1 MKRVTIP
8 KPAKDFLELN
18 EREKM
23 SEDSV
28 RLKVAAA
35 MPKDQ
40 GRGIVRLNSDV
51 RNHLGIRSGDYVLL
65 KGTRETVAVA
75 WPSLKEDEVLDMVRM
90 DGLIRNNAG
99 ARLGEMVEV
108 SKTTV
113 PEATKVVL
121 APGQPVRFQ
130 QGFENYVK
138 QQIINKPITRGDVI
152 LISSIGQG
160 LQFTATT
167 VSPSKHVRITPA
179 TAVEVLTKPA
189 KPEDVAIPDVTY
201 EDIGGLG
208 KELTKIREMVELPM
222 KSPELFKRLGISP
235 PKGVLLHG
243 PPGTGKTLIAKAV
256 ANESG
261 ANFKVIN
268 GPEIMSKF
276 YGESE
281 QKLRETFE
289 DAEKNAPT
297 IIFID
302 ELDSI
307 APKRAEVTGE
317 VERRVVAQ
325 LLALMDGLAGRGQV
339 IVIGASNR
347 PDDIDEA
354 LRRPGRFDREIVIG
368 VPDKQGRLEILQ
380 IHTRAMPLEEDMDLE
395 RLAAVT
401 HGFVGAD
408 LSALAREA
416 AMQALRRV
424 LPHVDP
430 DTGDIPADVLS
441 SLFVTQADFDMA
453 LAEVSPSA
461 LREVLVEKP
470 NVRWEDV
477 GGLAK
482 VKMQLREAVEAPLK
496 HPEVFEE
503 MGIRTPKGVL
513 LFGPPGTGK
522 TLLAKAV
529 ATESE
534 ANFISVRGPEIFN
547 KYVGESEKAVREIF
561 KKARQ
566 TAPCVLFFDEIDAI
580 LGSRG
585 RRDDTGVSQRI
596 VNQFLA
602 ELDGMQ
608 TLQNVL
614 VIGATNRA
622 DILDPAVLRPGR
634 FDSVVFVPPPD
645 TDARLE
651 IFRVHTRNMPLA
663 NDVSL
668 EKLTDETE
676 GFSGADIEGLVRE
689 AAMAVVRDEWK
700 AKPVEMKHFEEALKE
715 VRPSISPEDV
725 KRFLTLADHVKKRQ
739 PQKDLDLPGYM

>member
-1 MKRVTIP
+1 MTDEAI
-8 KPAKDFLELN
+8 
-18 EREKM
+18 
-23 SEDSV
+23 

-51 RNHLGIRSGDYVLL
+51 RNHLKVRSGDYVLV
-65 KGTRETVAVA
+65 KGAKETIAVC

-90 DGLIRNNAG
+90 DGLIRSNAG
-99 ARLGEMVEV
+99 VKLGEMVEV
-108 SKTTV
+108 SSANV
-113 PEATKVVL
+113 PDATRVVI
-121 APGQPVRFQ
+121 APSQPVRFQ
-130 QGFENYVK
+130 PGFENYLK
-138 QQIINKPITRGDVI
+138 QQILNRPITKGDTI

-160 LQFTATT
+160 MQFTATA
-167 VSPSKHVRITPA
+167 VAPGKYGRVTPD
-179 TAVEVLTKPA
+179 TSVEVLTKPI
-189 KPEDVAIPDVTY
+189 KPEELAVPQVTY

-208 KELTKIREMVELPM
+208 KELVRIREMIELPM
-222 KSPELFKRLGISP
+222 KSPELFKRLGITP
-235 PKGVLLHG
+235 PKGVLLMG
-243 PPGTGKTLIAKAV
+243 PPGTGKTLIAQAV

-289 DAEKNAPT
+289 EAEKNAPS

-325 LLALMDGLAGRGQV
+325 LLSLMDGLAGRGQV
-339 IVIGASNR
+339 IVIGATNR

-368 VPDKQGRLEILQ
+368 VPDKKGRLEILQ
-380 IHTRAMPLEEDMDLE
+380 IHTRAMPLEKDLDLE
-395 RLAAVT
+395 KLASVT

-441 SLFVTQADFDMA
+441 NLFVTQADFEMA
-453 LAEVSPSA
+453 LTEVSPSA

-470 NVRWEDV
+470 NIRWDDV
-477 GGLAK
+477 GGLSK
-482 VKMQLREAVEAPLK
+482 VKMQLREAVETPLK
-496 HPEVFEE
+496 YPEVFEG
-503 MGIRTPKGVL
+503 MGIRAPKGVL

-529 ATESE
+529 ATEAE
-534 ANFISVRGPEIFN
+534 ANFISVRGPEVFN
-547 KYVGESEKAVREIF
+547 KYVGESEKAVREF
-561 KKARQ
+561 FRKARQ
-566 TAPCVLFFDEIDAI
+566 VAPCILFFDEIDAI
-580 LGSRG
+580 LGARG
-585 RRDDTGVSQRI
+585 MRDDSGVSQRI

-608 TLQNVL
+608 SLQSVL

-622 DILDPAVLRPGR
+622 DIIDPAALRPGR
-634 FDSVVFVPPPD
+634 FDTVVFVPPPD
-645 TDARLE
+645 RDARVD
-651 IFRVHTRNMPLA
+651 IFKVHTRRMPLA
-663 NDVSL
+663 DDVSL
-668 EKLTDETE
+668 EKLAELTD
-676 GFSGADIEGLVRE
+676 GFSGADIENLVRE
-689 AAMAVVRDEWK
+689 AAMAAVRSDWK
-700 AKPVEMKHFEEALKE
+700 AKPVHMKHFKTALEET
-715 VRPSISPEDV
+715 RPSISQEDV
-725 KRFLTLADHVKKRQ
+725 KRFLELAEQVKKRQ
-739 PQKDLDLPGYM
+739 PQKSSDVLPGYM

>member
-1 MKRVTIP
+1 
-8 KPAKDFLELN
+8 
-18 EREKM
+18 
-23 SEDSV
+23 
-28 RLKVAAA
+28 

-65 KGTRETVAVA
+65 KGTKETVAVA

-99 ARLGEMVEV
+99 VRLGEMIEI
-108 SKTTV
+108 SKTTI
-113 PEATKVVL
+113 PEATKIVL

-138 QQIINKPITRGDVI
+138 QQMINKPITRGDVI

-179 TAVEVLTKPA
+179 TVVEVLTKPA
-189 KPEDVAIPDVTY
+189 KPEDVTFPDVTY

-208 KELTKIREMVELPM
+208 KELTKIREMVALPM
-222 KSPELFKRLGISP
+222 KSPELFKRLGITP
-235 PKGVLLHG
+235 PKGVLLMG

-261 ANFKVIN
+261 ANFKIIN

-289 DAEKNAPT
+289 DAEKNAPS

-307 APKRAEVTGE
+307 APKRADVTGE

-325 LLALMDGLAGRGQV
+325 LLALMDGLTARGQV

-368 VPDKQGRLEILQ
+368 VPDKKGRLEILQ
-380 IHTRAMPLEEDMDLE
+380 IHTRAMPLEEDLDLE

-424 LPHVDP
+424 LPHIDP
-430 DTGDIPADVLS
+430 ETGDIPADILS

-453 LAEVSPSA
+453 LTDVSPSA
-461 LREVLVEKP
+461 LRELLVEKP

-482 VKMQLREAVEAPLK
+482 VKMQLREAVEAPLN

-534 ANFISVRGPEIFN
+534 ANFISIRGPEIFN

-566 TAPCVLFFDEIDAI
+566 VAPCVLFFDEIDAI
-580 LGSRG
+580 LASRG
-585 RRDDTGVSQRI
+585 QRDDTGVSQRI

-634 FDSVVFVPPPD
+634 FDGVIFVPPPD

-651 IFRVHTRNMPLA
+651 ILRVHTRAMPLA
-663 NDVSL
+663 DDVSL
-668 EKLTDETE
+668 EKLADETE

-689 AAMAVVRDEWK
+689 AAMAAVRDDWK
-700 AKPVEMKHFEEALKE
+700 AKPVEMKHFAEALEE
-715 VRPSISPEDV
+715 VRPSFSPDDV
-725 KRFLTLADHVKKRQ
+725 KRFLALAEQVKKRQ

>member
-1 MKRVTIP
+1 
-8 KPAKDFLELN
+8 
-18 EREKM
+18 
-23 SEDSV
+23 
-28 RLKVAAA
+28 

-40 GRGIVRLNSDV
+40 GRGIVRLNTDIRSK
-51 RNHLGIRSGDYVLL
+51 LGIRSGDYVHL
-65 KGTRETVAVA
+65 KGQKETVAIC
-75 WPSLKEDEVLDMVRM
+75 WPGLPEDEVLDMVRM

-99 ARLGEMVEV
+99 SKLGEIVEV
-108 SKTTV
+108 SSTTL
-113 PEATKVVL
+113 PEAARIVL
-121 APGQPVRFQ
+121 APSQPVRFQ
-130 QGFENYVK
+130 QGFDNYVK
-138 QQIINKPITRGDVI
+138 QQIMNKPITRGDIIVI
-152 LISSIGQG
+152 ASIGQG
-160 LQFTATT
+160 LQFVATQ
-167 VSPSKHVRITPA
+167 VAPSKHARVGPSTE
-179 TAVEVLTKPA
+179 VEVLTKPA
-189 KPEDVAIPDVTY
+189 KLEEVTVPQVTY
-201 EDIGGLG
+201 EDIGGLS
-208 KELTKIREMVELPM
+208 KELQKIREMVELPM

-261 ANFKVIN
+261 ANFKTIN

-281 QKLRETFE
+281 QKLREVFE
-289 DAEKNAPT
+289 DAEKNAPS

-325 LLALMDGLAGRGQV
+325 MLALMDGLSGRGQV
-339 IVIGASNR
+339 IVIGATNR
-347 PDDIDEA
+347 VDDVDEA
-354 LRRPGRFDREIVIG
+354 LRRPGRFDREIEIG
-368 VPDKQGRLEILQ
+368 VPDKKGRLEILQ
-380 IHTRAMPLEEDMDLE
+380 IHTRAMPLEEDIELDK
-395 RLAAVT
+395 LAATT

-416 AMQALRRV
+416 AMHALRRA
-424 LPHVDP
+424 LPHIDP
-430 DTGDIPADVLS
+430 ETGDIPPDVLNN
-441 SLFVTQADFDMA
+441 LYVTQEDFDVA
-453 LAEVSPSA
+453 VATISPSA

-470 NVRWEDV
+470 NVKWEDV
-477 GGLAK
+477 GGLEK
-482 VKMQLREAVEAPLK
+482 VKAQLREAIEAPLK

-503 MGIRTPKGVL
+503 MGIRSPKGVL

-534 ANFISVRGPEIFN
+534 ANFISIRGPEIFN

-580 LGSRG
+580 MGSRSQ
-585 RRDDTGVSQRI
+585 RDDTGVSKRI

-608 TLQNVL
+608 SLQNVL

-645 TDARLE
+645 EEARLQ
-651 IFRVHTRNMPLA
+651 ILKVHTKEMPLHES
-663 NDVSL
+663 VSL
-668 EKLTDETE
+668 ESLAKMTE
-676 GFSGADIEGLVRE
+676 GFSGADLEGLTRE
-689 AAMAVVRDEWK
+689 AAMAAVRDDWK
-700 AKPVEMKHFEEALKE
+700 PKPVEMQHFESAMKE
-715 VRPSISPEDV
+715 VRPSISAEDA
-725 KRFLTLADHVKKRQ
+725 KRFMEMAEWVLRRQ
-739 PQKDLDLPGYM
+739 PSRKEEPPPGYM

>member
-1 MKRVTIP
+1 
-8 KPAKDFLELN
+8 
-18 EREKM
+18 M

-65 KGTRETVAVA
+65 KGTKETVAVA

-99 ARLGEMVEV
+99 ARLGEMVDV

-160 LQFTATT
+160 LQFTATA

-179 TAVEVLTKPA
+179 TVVEVLTKPA

-235 PKGVLLHG
+235 PKGVLLMG

-368 VPDKQGRLEILQ
+368 VPDKKGRLEILQ
-380 IHTRAMPLEEDMDLE
+380 IHTRAMPLEEDLDLE
-395 RLAAVT
+395 RLSAVT

-416 AMQALRRV
+416 AMLALGRV

-430 DTGDIPADVLS
+430 ETGDIPADILS
-441 SLFVTQADFDMA
+441 NLFVTQADFDMA
-453 LAEVSPSA
+453 LSEVSPSA

-470 NVRWEDV
+470 NVQWDDV

-482 VKMQLREAVEAPLK
+482 VKMQLREAVEAPLN

-534 ANFISVRGPEIFN
+534 ANFISIRGPEIFN

-561 KKARQ
+561 TKARQ
-566 TAPCVLFFDEIDAI
+566 TAPCILFFDEIDAI
-580 LGSRG
+580 LSSRG

-634 FDSVVFVPPPD
+634 FDGVVFVPPPD
-645 TDARLE
+645 IDARLE
-651 IFRVHTRNMPLA
+651 IFEVHTREMPMA
-663 NDVSL
+663 DDVSL
-668 EKLTDETE
+668 EKLADTTE

-689 AAMAVVRDEWK
+689 AAMAAVRDDWK
-700 AKPVEMKHFEEALKE
+700 AKPVKMKHFEEALGE
-715 VRPSISPEDV
+715 VRPSISPDDV
-725 KRFLTLADHVKKRQ
+725 KRFLALAEQVKKRQ

>member
-1 MKRVTIP
+1 
-8 KPAKDFLELN
+8 
-18 EREKM
+18 M
-23 SEDSV
+23 SEDTV
-28 RLKVAAA
+28 KLKVAAA

-40 GRGIVRLNSDV
+40 GRGIIRLNSDV
-51 RNHLGIRSGDYVLL
+51 RNHLGIHSGDYVLL
-65 KGTRETVAVA
+65 KGAKETVAVA

-90 DGLIRNNAG
+90 DGLIRTNAG
-99 ARLGEMVEV
+99 VRLGEMVEV
-108 SKTTV
+108 SKTSI
-113 PEATKVVL
+113 PEATRLVL
-121 APGQPVRFQ
+121 APNQPVRFQ
-130 QGFENYVK
+130 PGFENYVK
-138 QQIINKPITRGDVI
+138 QQIINKPVTRGDII

-160 LQFTATT
+160 LQFIATNL
-167 VSPSKHVRITPA
+167 SPSKHGRVTP
-179 TAVEVLTKPA
+179 TTQLEVLTKPA
-189 KPEDVAIPDVTY
+189 KPEDITVPEVTY

-208 KELTKIREMVELPM
+208 KELVKIREMIELPM
-222 KSPELFKRLGISP
+222 KSPELFRRLGIAP

-261 ANFKVIN
+261 ASFKVIN

-281 QKLRETFE
+281 QKLREAFE
-289 DAEKNAPT
+289 EAEKNAPS

-307 APKRAEVTGE
+307 APKRADVTGE

-325 LLALMDGLAGRGQV
+325 LLALMDGLSARGQV
-339 IVIGASNR
+339 IVIGATNR
-347 PDDIDEA
+347 VDDVDEA
-354 LRRPGRFDREIVIG
+354 LRRPGRFDREIEIG
-368 VPDKQGRLEILQ
+368 VPDVAGRLEILQ
-380 IHTRAMPLEEDMDLE
+380 IHTRSMPIEEGVDLQ
-395 RLAAVT
+395 RLAAKT

-408 LSALAREA
+408 LAALAREA
-416 AMQALRRV
+416 AMQALRRA

-430 DTGDIPADVLS
+430 ETGDIPADVLS
-441 SLFVTQADFDMA
+441 ALFVTQADFDIA
-453 LAEVSPSA
+453 LNDVSPSA
-461 LREVLVEKP
+461 LREVLVERP
-470 NVRWEDV
+470 NVQWDDV

-482 VKMQLREAVEAPLK
+482 VKMQLQEAVEAPIK
-496 HPEVFEE
+496 RPEVFRE
-503 MGIRTPKGVL
+503 MGIRPPKGVL

-580 LGSRG
+580 LSTRG
-585 RRDDTGVSQRI
+585 RSDDSGVSQRI

-634 FDSVVFVPPPD
+634 FDAVVFVPPPD
-645 TDARLE
+645 LDARLE
-651 IFRVHTRNMPLA
+651 IFQVHTKNMPLGS
-663 NDVSL
+663 NVDL
-668 EKLTDETE
+668 TKLADLTE
-676 GFSGADIEGLVRE
+676 GFSGADIENLVRE
-689 AAMAVVRDEWK
+689 AAMAAVRKDWQP
-700 AKPVEMKHFEEALKE
+700 KPVEMKHFEEALNE
-715 VRPSISPEDV
+715 VRPSLSPDDV
-725 KRFLTLADHVKKRQ
+725 KRFLALAEQVKKRQ
-739 PQKDLDLPGYM
+739 PRSSSETLPGYV

>member
-1 MKRVTIP
+1 MI
-8 KPAKDFLELN
+8 E
-18 EREKM
+18 M
-23 SEDSV
+23 SEDIV

-51 RNHLGIRSGDYVLL
+51 RQHLGIRSGDFVLL
-65 KGTRETVAVA
+65 KGNKETVAVC

-108 SKTTV
+108 SKVTV
-113 PEATKVVL
+113 PEANRVTL
-121 APGQPVRFQ
+121 APSQPVRFQ
-130 QGFENYVK
+130 QGFENYIK
-138 QQIINKPITRGDVI
+138 QQILNKPITRGDVI

-160 LQFTATT
+160 LQFTATRA
-167 VSPSKHVRITPA
+167 SPSKHVRITPA
-179 TAVEVLTKPA
+179 TEIEVLTQPA
-189 KPEDVAIPDVTY
+189 KPEDVTVPDVTY

-208 KELTKIREMVELPM
+208 KEIQKIREMVELPM

-235 PKGVLLHG
+235 PKGVLLMG

-261 ANFKVIN
+261 ANFKNIN

-281 QKLRETFE
+281 QKLRQTFE
-289 DAEKNAPT
+289 EAEKNAPS

-307 APKRAEVTGE
+307 APKRADVTGE

-325 LLALMDGLAGRGQV
+325 LLSLMDGLAGRGQV
-339 IVIGASNR
+339 IVIGATNR

-354 LRRPGRFDREIVIG
+354 LRRPGRFDREITIG

-380 IHTRAMPLEEDMDLE
+380 IHTRSMPLEEGMEIE

-408 LSALAREA
+408 LAALAREA
-416 AMQALRRV
+416 AMHALRRA

-430 DTGDIPADVLS
+430 ETGDIPADVLQ
-441 SLFVTQADFDMA
+441 SLYVTQADFDMA
-453 LAEVSPSA
+453 LAEISPSA

-470 NVRWEDV
+470 NVRWDDV

-482 VKMQLREAVEAPLK
+482 VKMKLREAVEAPLM

-503 MGIRTPKGVL
+503 MGIRAPKGVL

-580 LGSRG
+580 MTARG
-585 RRDDTGVSQRI
+585 QRDDTGVSQRI

-602 ELDGMQ
+602 EMDGMQ
-608 TLQNVL
+608 ALQGVL

-622 DILDPAVLRPGR
+622 DIVDPAVLRPGR

-645 TDARLE
+645 NAARRE
-651 IFRVHTRNMPLA
+651 ILAVHTKKMPLA
-663 NDVSL
+663 KDVNL
-668 EKLTDETE
+668 DKLAELTE
-676 GFSGADIEGLVRE
+676 GYSGADIEGLCRE
-689 AAMAVVRDEWK
+689 AAMAAVRDEWK
-700 AKPVEMKHFEEALKE
+700 AKPVAMKHFEAAMEE
-715 VRPSISPEDV
+715 VRPSISPDDM
-725 KRFLTLADHVKKRQ
+725 KRYEGVAELVKKRQ
-739 PQKDLDLPGYM
+739 PQKQSDVLPGYL

>member
-1 MKRVTIP
+1 MTDNAI
-8 KPAKDFLELN
+8 
-18 EREKM
+18 
-23 SEDSV
+23 

-51 RNHLGIRSGDYVLL
+51 RNHLGVRSGDYVLV
-65 KGTRETVAVA
+65 KGTKETIAVC

-90 DGLIRNNAG
+90 DGLIRSNAG
-99 ARLGEMVEV
+99 VKLGEIIEV
-108 SKTTV
+108 STV
-113 PEATKVVL
+113 NVPDATRVVI

-130 QGFENYVK
+130 PGFENYLK
-138 QQIINKPITRGDVI
+138 QQILNRPITKGDTI

-160 LQFTATT
+160 MQFTATS
-167 VSPSKHVRITPA
+167 VAPGKYGRVTPD
-179 TAVEVLTKPA
+179 TTVEVLTKPV
-189 KPEDVAIPDVTY
+189 KPEDLSVPQVTY

-208 KELTKIREMVELPM
+208 KELVRIREMIELPM
-222 KSPELFKRLGISP
+222 KSPELFKRLGITP
-235 PKGVLLHG
+235 PKGVLLMG
-243 PPGTGKTLIAKAV
+243 PPGTGKTLIAQAV

-289 DAEKNAPT
+289 EAEKNAPS

-339 IVIGASNR
+339 IVIGATNR

-354 LRRPGRFDREIVIG
+354 LRRPGRFDREIIIG
-368 VPDKQGRLEILQ
+368 VPDKKGRLEILQ
-380 IHTRAMPLEEDMDLE
+380 IHTRSMPLEKDLDLDK
-395 RLAAVT
+395 LASVT

-430 DTGDIPADVLS
+430 DTGDIPADILS
-441 SLFVTQADFDMA
+441 NLYVTQADFEMA
-453 LAEVSPSA
+453 LTEVSPSA

-470 NVRWEDV
+470 NVRWDDV
-477 GGLAK
+477 GGLSK
-482 VKMQLREAVEAPLK
+482 VKLQLREAVETPLK
-496 HPEVFEE
+496 YPEVFEG
-503 MGIRTPKGVL
+503 MGIRAPKGVL

-529 ATESE
+529 ATEAE
-534 ANFISVRGPEIFN
+534 ANFISVRGPEVFN
-547 KYVGESEKAVREIF
+547 KYVGESEKAVREF
-561 KKARQ
+561 FRKARQ
-566 TAPCVLFFDEIDAI
+566 VAPCILFFDEIDAI
-580 LGSRG
+580 LGARG
-585 RRDDTGVSQRI
+585 MRDDSGVSQRI

-608 TLQNVL
+608 SLQNVL

-622 DILDPAVLRPGR
+622 DILDPAALRPGR
-634 FDSVVFVPPPD
+634 FDTVVFVPPPD
-645 TDARLE
+645 RDARID
-651 IFRVHTRNMPLA
+651 IFKVHTRRMPLA
-663 NDVSL
+663 DDVSL
-668 EKLTDETE
+668 EKLADLTD
-676 GFSGADIEGLVRE
+676 GFSGADIENLVRE
-689 AAMAVVRDEWK
+689 AAMAAVRSDWK
-700 AKPVEMKHFEEALKE
+700 AKPVHMKHFKAALEET
-715 VRPSISPEDV
+715 RPSISQEDV
-725 KRFLTLADHVKKRQ
+725 KRFLELAEQVKKRQ
-739 PQKDLDLPGYM
+739 PRKSSDVLPGYM

>member
-1 MKRVTIP
+1 
-8 KPAKDFLELN
+8 
-18 EREKM
+18 M
-23 SEDSV
+23 SENII

-40 GRGIVRLNSDV
+40 GRGIIRLNSDV
-51 RNHLGIRSGDYVLL
+51 RSHLGVRSGDYVLV
-65 KGTRETVAVA
+65 KGNKETIAVC
-75 WPSLKEDEVLDMVRM
+75 WPSLREDEVLDMVRM
-90 DGLIRNNAG
+90 DGLIRSNAG
-99 ARLGEMVEV
+99 VKLGELVEV
-108 SKTTV
+108 SSVTV
-113 PEATKVVL
+113 PDATRVVI
-121 APGQPVRFQ
+121 APSQPVRFA
-130 QGFENYVK
+130 QGFENYLK
-138 QQIINKPITRGDVI
+138 QQILNRPITKGDTI

-160 LQFTATT
+160 MQFTATA
-167 VSPSKHVRITPA
+167 VSPSKYGRVTPD
-179 TAVEVLTKPA
+179 TSVEVLIKPVR
-189 KPEDVAIPDVTY
+189 PEDLSVPRVTY

-208 KELTKIREMVELPM
+208 KELVKIREMIELPM

-235 PKGVLLHG
+235 PKGVLLMG
-243 PPGTGKTLIAKAV
+243 PPGTGKTLIAQAV

-289 DAEKNAPT
+289 DAEKNAPS

-307 APKRAEVTGE
+307 APKRADVTGE

-339 IVIGASNR
+339 IVIGATNR

-354 LRRPGRFDREIVIG
+354 LRRPGRFDREIIIG
-368 VPDKQGRLEILQ
+368 VPDKKGRLEILQ
-380 IHTRAMPLEEDMDLE
+380 IHTRSMPLEEGLDLE
-395 RLAAVT
+395 KLAAVT

-416 AMQALRRV
+416 AMHALRRV

-430 DTGDIPADVLS
+430 DTGDIPADVLNN
-441 SLFVTQADFDMA
+441 LYVTQADFELA
-453 LAEVSPSA
+453 LTEVSPSA

-470 NVRWEDV
+470 NVRWDDV
-477 GGLAK
+477 GGLTK

-496 HPEVFEE
+496 YPEVFEG

-529 ATESE
+529 ATETE
-534 ANFISVRGPEIFN
+534 ANFISVRGPEVFN
-547 KYVGESEKAVREIF
+547 KYVGESEKAVREVF

-566 TAPCVLFFDEIDAI
+566 VAPCVLFFDEIDAI
-580 LGSRG
+580 LGARG
-585 RRDDTGVSQRI
+585 MRDDTGVSHRI

-602 ELDGMQ
+602 ELDGMLS
-608 TLQNVL
+608 LQNVL

-634 FDSVVFVPPPD
+634 FDSVLFVPPPD
-645 TDARLE
+645 RDARVE
-651 IFRVHTRNMPLA
+651 ILKVHTRNMPLA
-663 NDVSL
+663 DDVSI
-668 EKLTDETE
+668 EKLADMTD

-689 AAMAVVRDEWK
+689 AAMAAVRSDWK
-700 AKPVEMKHFEEALKE
+700 AKPVHMKHFKAALDE
-715 VRPSISPEDV
+715 IRPSISPDDV
-725 KRFLTLADHVKKRQ
+725 KRFMELAEQVKKRQ
-739 PQKDLDLPGYM
+739 PQKAADVLPGYM

>member
-1 MKRVTIP
+1 
-8 KPAKDFLELN
+8 
-18 EREKM
+18 M
-23 SEDSV
+23 SEDTV

-51 RNHLGIRSGDYVLL
+51 RNHLGLRSGDYVLL
-65 KGTRETVAVA
+65 NGAKETVAVA

-90 DGLIRNNAG
+90 DGLIRTNAG

-108 SKTTV
+108 SKTTI
-113 PEATKVVL
+113 PEATRIVI
-121 APGQPVRFQ
+121 APSQPVRFQ
-130 QGFENYVK
+130 PGFENYVK
-138 QQIINKPITRGDVI
+138 QQLINKPITRGDTI

-160 LQFTATT
+160 LQFTATN
-167 VSPSKHVRITPA
+167 VSPNKHVRVTPA
-179 TAVEVLTKPA
+179 TEVEVLTTPT
-189 KPEDVAIPDVTY
+189 KPEDVTLPDVTY

-208 KELTKIREMVELPM
+208 KELVKIREMVELPM
-222 KSPELFKRLGISP
+222 KSPELFKRLGITP

-243 PPGTGKTLIAKAV
+243 PPGTGKTLLAKAV

-261 ANFKVIN
+261 ASFKVIN

-281 QKLRETFE
+281 QKLREAFE
-289 DAEKNAPT
+289 EAEKNAPS

-307 APKRAEVTGE
+307 APKRADVTGE

-325 LLALMDGLAGRGQV
+325 LLALMDGLAARGQV
-339 IVIGASNR
+339 IVFGATNR
-347 PDDIDEA
+347 VDDVDEA
-354 LRRPGRFDREIVIG
+354 LRRPGRFDREIEIG
-368 VPDKQGRLEILQ
+368 VPDVAGRLEILQ
-380 IHTRAMPLEEDMDLE
+380 IHTRAMPIEEEVDLPN
-395 RLAAVT
+395 LAAKT

-416 AMQALRRV
+416 AMQALRRA
-424 LPHVDP
+424 LPHMDP
-430 DTGDIPADVLS
+430 ETGDIPADILS
-441 SLFVTQADFDMA
+441 SLFVTQEDFDLA
-453 LAEVSPSA
+453 LNDVSPSA
-461 LREVLVEKP
+461 LREVFVERP
-470 NVRWEDV
+470 NVSWDDV

-482 VKMQLREAVEAPLK
+482 VKMQLQEAVEAPIK
-496 HPEVFEE
+496 RPEVFRE
-503 MGIRTPKGVL
+503 MGIRPPKGVL

-585 RRDDTGVSQRI
+585 KNDDTGVSQRI

-634 FDSVVFVPPPD
+634 FDGVVFVPPPD
-645 TDARLE
+645 YDARIE
-651 IFRVHTRNMPLA
+651 IFRVHTREMPL
-663 NDVSL
+663 DSGVDI
-668 EKLTDETE
+668 EKLAELTE
-676 GFSGADIEGLVRE
+676 GYSGADIEGLIRE
-689 AAMAVVRDEWK
+689 AAMAAVRVDWK
-700 AKPVEMKHFEEALKE
+700 PKPVEMKHFEEALQE
-715 VRPSISPEDV
+715 VRPSISPEDI
-725 KRFLTLADHVKKRQ
+725 KRFLSLADQVMKRL
-739 PQKDLDLPGYM
+739 PQKSTDVLPGYV

>member
-1 MKRVTIP
+1 
-8 KPAKDFLELN
+8 
-18 EREKM
+18 M
-23 SEDSV
+23 SENLV

-65 KGTRETVAVA
+65 KGTKETVAVA

-99 ARLGEMVEV
+99 VRLGEMTDV
-108 SKTTV
+108 SKTTI
-113 PEATKVVL
+113 PEATKIVL

-138 QQIINKPITRGDVI
+138 QQLINKPITRGDVI
-152 LISSIGQG
+152 MISSIGQG

-179 TAVEVLTKPA
+179 TVVEVLTKPA
-189 KPEDVAIPDVTY
+189 KPEDISFPDVTY

-222 KSPELFKRLGISP
+222 KSPELFKRLGITP
-235 PKGVLLHG
+235 PKGVLLMG

-261 ANFKVIN
+261 ANFKIIN

-289 DAEKNAPT
+289 DAEKNAPS

-325 LLALMDGLAGRGQV
+325 LLALMDGLAARGQV

-380 IHTRAMPLEEDMDLE
+380 IHTRAMPLEEDLDIE

-416 AMQALRRV
+416 AMKALRRV
-424 LPHVDP
+424 LPHIDP
-430 DTGDIPADVLS
+430 ETGDIPADVLNN
-441 SLFVTQADFDMA
+441 LYVTQADFDMA

-461 LREVLVEKP
+461 LRELLVEKP
-470 NVRWEDV
+470 NVRWDDV

-482 VKMQLREAVEAPLK
+482 VKMQLREAVEAPLN

-566 TAPCVLFFDEIDAI
+566 VAPCVLFFDEIDAI
-580 LGSRG
+580 LASRG
-585 RRDDTGVSQRI
+585 QRDDTGVSQRI

-634 FDSVVFVPPPD
+634 FDGVIFVPPPD

-651 IFRVHTRNMPLA
+651 ILRVHTRKMPLA
-663 NDVSL
+663 DDVSL
-668 EKLTDETE
+668 EKLADGTE

-689 AAMAVVRDEWK
+689 AAMAAVRDDWK
-700 AKPVEMKHFEEALKE
+700 AKPVEMKHFEEALGE
-715 VRPSISPEDV
+715 VRPSISPDDL
-725 KRFLTLADHVKKRQ
+725 KRFLALAEQVKKRQ

>member
-1 MKRVTIP
+1 
-8 KPAKDFLELN
+8 
-18 EREKM
+18 M
-23 SEDSV
+23 SEESV

-65 KGTRETVAVA
+65 TGAKETVAVA

-90 DGLIRNNAG
+90 DGLIRTNAG

-113 PEATKVVL
+113 PEATRIVL
-121 APGQPVRFQ
+121 APSQPVRFQ
-130 QGFENYVK
+130 QGFETYVK
-138 QQIINKPITRGDVI
+138 QQIINKPLTRGDII

-160 LQFTATT
+160 LQFTVTNSA
-167 VSPSKHVRITPA
+167 PGKHTRVTPD
-179 TAVEVLTKPA
+179 TQVEVLTKPA
-189 KPEDVAIPDVTY
+189 KPEDVTIPQVSY

-208 KELTKIREMVELPM
+208 KELVKIREMVELPM
-222 KSPELFKRLGISP
+222 KSPELFKRLGIAP

-261 ANFKVIN
+261 ASFKVIN

-281 QKLRETFE
+281 QKLREAFE
-289 DAEKNAPT
+289 EAEKNAPS

-307 APKRAEVTGE
+307 APKRADVTGE

-325 LLALMDGLAGRGQV
+325 LLSLMDGLAGRGQV
-339 IVIGASNR
+339 IVIGATNR
-347 PDDIDEA
+347 VDDIDEA
-354 LRRPGRFDREIVIG
+354 LRRPGRFDREIEIG
-368 VPDKQGRLEILQ
+368 VPDVDGRLEILH
-380 IHTRAMPLEEDMDLE
+380 IHTRAMPLDKDVDLN
-395 RLAAVT
+395 RLAAKT

-408 LSALAREA
+408 LAALARES
-416 AMQALRRV
+416 AMQALRRA

-430 DTGDIPADVLS
+430 ETGDIPADVLS
-441 SLFVTQADFDMA
+441 NLFVTQTDFDLA
-453 LAEVSPSA
+453 LNDVSPSA
-461 LREVLVEKP
+461 LREFLVERP
-470 NVRWEDV
+470 NVSWDDV
-477 GGLAK
+477 GGLAR
-482 VKMQLREAVEAPLK
+482 VKMQLKEAVEAPIK
-496 HPEVFEE
+496 RPEVFRE
-503 MGIRTPKGVL
+503 MGIRPPKGVL

-534 ANFISVRGPEIFN
+534 ANFISVRGPEMFN
-547 KYVGESEKAVREIF
+547 KYVGESEKAIREIF

-580 LGSRG
+580 LSTRG
-585 RRDDTGVSQRI
+585 RSDDTGVSQRI

-602 ELDGMQ
+602 EMDGMQ

-614 VIGATNRA
+614 VIGASNRA
-622 DILDPAVLRPGR
+622 EFIDPAALRGGR
-634 FDSVVFVPPPD
+634 FDALLLVPPPD
-645 TDARLE
+645 VDARVE
-651 IFRVHTRNMPLA
+651 ILKIHTKDMPLDSGVDLMKIA
-663 NDVSL
+663 DM
-668 EKLTDETE
+668 TE
-676 GFSGADIEGLVRE
+676 GFSGADIENLVRE
-689 AAMAVVRDEWK
+689 AAMAAVRHDWK
-700 AKPVEMKHFEEALKE
+700 PRPVEMKHFEEALKE
-715 VRPSISPEDV
+715 VRPSLSPEVV
-725 KRFLTLADHVKKRQ
+725 KRFLELAESVMKRQ
-739 PQKDLDLPGYM
+739 PRSSSEGLSGYI

>member
-1 MKRVTIP
+1 
-8 KPAKDFLELN
+8 
-18 EREKM
+18 M
-23 SEDSV
+23 SEEPV

-35 MPKDQ
+35 IPRDQ
-40 GRGIVRLNSDV
+40 GRGIIRLNSEI
-51 RNHLGIRSGDYVLL
+51 RRHLGVGSGDYILI
-65 KGTRETVAVA
+65 KGSKETVAICFPA
-75 WPSLKEDEVLDMVRM
+75 MREDDILDMVRI
-90 DGLIRNNAG
+90 DSIVRNNAG
-99 ARLGEMVEV
+99 VKLGEVVEV
-108 SKTTV
+108 NK
-113 PEATKVVL
+113 ATIPDATRVVF
-121 APGQPVRFQ
+121 APTQPLRFPP
-130 QGFENYVK
+130 GFDQHFK
-138 QQIINKPITRGDVI
+138 QQMLNRPVTRGDIV
-152 LISSIGQG
+152 LFSSIGQAHP
-160 LQFTATT
+160 FIVST
-167 VSPSKHVRITPA
+167 VSPSKFGKLTPD
-179 TAVEVLTKPA
+179 TKVEVLDKPVR
-189 KPEDVAIPDVTY
+189 PEDVTVPEVTY

-208 KELTKIREMVELPM
+208 NELVKIREMVELPM

-261 ANFKVIN
+261 ATFRVIN

-281 QKLRETFE
+281 QKLREAFE
-289 DAEKNAPT
+289 EAEKNAPS

-307 APKRAEVTGE
+307 APKRADVTGE

-339 IVIGASNR
+339 IVIGATNR
-347 PDDIDEA
+347 VDDIDEA
-354 LRRPGRFDREIVIG
+354 LRRPGRFDREIEVG
-368 VPDKQGRLEILQ
+368 VPDKKGRLEILQ
-380 IHTRAMPLEEDMDLE
+380 IHTRSMPLSEDVDLE
-395 RLAAVT
+395 RLAAVA

-408 LSALAREA
+408 LAALTREA
-416 AMQALRRV
+416 AMQALRKI

-430 DTGDIPADVLS
+430 ETGDIPADILTN
-441 SLFVTQADFDMA
+441 LYVTRADFDSA
-453 LAEVSPSA
+453 LNDVSPSA

-470 NVRWEDV
+470 NVKWEDV
-477 GGLAK
+477 GGLDK
-482 VKMQLREAVEAPLK
+482 VKMQLQEAVEAPIRR
-496 HPEVFEE
+496 PEVFKE
-503 MGIRTPKGVL
+503 MGIRSPKGVL

-580 LGSRG
+580 MSARG
-585 RRDDTGVSQRI
+585 NRDDTGVSQRI

-634 FDSVVFVPPPD
+634 FDAVIFVPPPD
-645 TDARLE
+645 RSARLE
-651 IFRVHTRNMPLA
+651 IFKVHTKKMPLS
-663 NDVSL
+663 NDVDL
-668 EKLTDETE
+668 GKLAEMTE
-676 GFSGADIEGLVRE
+676 GYSGADIEGLCRE
-689 AAMAVVRDEWK
+689 AAMTAVRIDWK
-700 AKPVEMKHFEEALKE
+700 AKPVTIKHFQQALEET
-715 VRPSISPEDV
+715 RPSLSVKDV
-725 KRFLTLADHVKKRQ
+725 EKYLELAESVKKRK
-739 PQKDLDLPGYM
+739 PQKSPELPGYI

>member
-1 MKRVTIP
+1 
-8 KPAKDFLELN
+8 
-18 EREKM
+18 M
-23 SEDSV
+23 SEKTI

-40 GRGIVRLNSDV
+40 GRGIIRLNSDV
-51 RNHLGIRSGDYVLL
+51 RSHLGVRSGDYVLVRGS
-65 KGTRETVAVA
+65 KETIAVC

-90 DGLIRNNAG
+90 DGLIRSNAG
-99 ARLGEMVEV
+99 VKLGELVEV
-108 SKTTV
+108 CSVSV
-113 PEATKVVL
+113 PDATRVVI
-121 APGQPVRFQ
+121 APSQPVRFQ
-130 QGFENYVK
+130 QGFDNYLK
-138 QQIINKPITRGDVI
+138 QQILNRPITKGDTI

-160 LQFTATT
+160 MQFTVTA
-167 VSPSKHVRITPA
+167 VAPGKFGRITPD
-179 TAVEVLTKPA
+179 TSVDVLTKPVR
-189 KPEDVAIPDVTY
+189 PEDISVPQVSY

-208 KELTKIREMVELPM
+208 KELVKIREMIELPM
-222 KSPELFKRLGISP
+222 KSPELFKRLGITP
-235 PKGVLLHG
+235 PKGVLLMG
-243 PPGTGKTLIAKAV
+243 PPGTGKTLIARAV

-289 DAEKNAPT
+289 DAEKNAPS

-325 LLALMDGLAGRGQV
+325 LLALMDGLASRGEV
-339 IVIGASNR
+339 IVIGATNR

-354 LRRPGRFDREIVIG
+354 LRRPGRFDREIILG
-368 VPDKQGRLEILQ
+368 VPDKKGRLEILQ
-380 IHTRAMPLEEDMDLE
+380 IHTRAMPLEEGLDLE
-395 RLAAVT
+395 KLAAVT

-430 DTGDIPADVLS
+430 DTGDIPADVLN

-453 LAEVSPSA
+453 LTEVSPSA

-470 NVRWEDV
+470 NVRWDDV

-496 HPEVFEE
+496 YPEVFEG

-529 ATESE
+529 ATETE
-534 ANFISVRGPEIFN
+534 ANFISVRGPEVFN
-547 KYVGESEKAVREIF
+547 KYVGESEKAVREVF

-566 TAPCVLFFDEIDAI
+566 VAPCVLFFDEIDAI
-580 LGSRG
+580 LGARG
-585 RRDDTGVSQRI
+585 MRDDTGVSHRI

-602 ELDGMQ
+602 ELDGMVS
-608 TLQNVL
+608 LQNVL

-634 FDSVVFVPPPD
+634 FDSVLFVPPPD
-645 TDARLE
+645 RDARVE
-651 IFRVHTRNMPLA
+651 IFKVHTRNMPLA
-663 NDVSL
+663 DDVSI
-668 EKLTDETE
+668 EKLADMTD

-689 AAMAVVRDEWK
+689 AAMAAVRSDWK
-700 AKPVEMKHFEEALKE
+700 AKPVHMKHFKAALEEI
-715 VRPSISPEDV
+715 RPSISPDDV
-725 KRFLTLADHVKKRQ
+725 KRFMELAEQVKKRQ
-739 PQKDLDLPGYM
+739 PQKSSDVLPGYM

>member
-1 MKRVTIP
+1 
-8 KPAKDFLELN
+8 
-18 EREKM
+18 M
-23 SEDSV
+23 SDDIV

-40 GRGIVRLNSDV
+40 GRGIVRLNSDI
-51 RNHLGIRSGDYVLL
+51 RNHLEIRSGDYVLL
-65 KGTRETVAVA
+65 NGAKETVAVA

-90 DGLIRNNAG
+90 DGLIRSNAG

-113 PEATKVVL
+113 PEATRVVI
-121 APGQPVRFQ
+121 APSQPVRFQ
-130 QGFENYVK
+130 PGFENYVK
-138 QQIINKPITRGDVI
+138 QQLINKPITRGDTI

-160 LQFTATT
+160 LQFTATN
-167 VSPSKHVRITPA
+167 VSPGKHVRVTPA
-179 TAVEVLTKPA
+179 TEVEVLTKPA
-189 KPEDVAIPDVTY
+189 KPEDVTVPNVTY
-201 EDIGGLG
+201 EDIGGVG
-208 KELTKIREMVELPM
+208 KELVKIREMIELPM
-222 KSPELFKRLGISP
+222 KSPELFKRLGIAP

-261 ANFKVIN
+261 ASFKVIN

-281 QKLRETFE
+281 QKLREAFE
-289 DAEKNAPT
+289 EAEKNAPS

-307 APKRAEVTGE
+307 APKRADVTGE

-339 IVIGASNR
+339 IVIGATNR
-347 PDDIDEA
+347 VDDVDEA
-354 LRRPGRFDREIVIG
+354 LRRPGRFDREIEIG
-368 VPDKQGRLEILQ
+368 VPDVDGRLEILH
-380 IHTRAMPLEEDMDLE
+380 IHTRAMPIEEDVDLVF
-395 RLAAVT
+395 LAAKT

-424 LPHVDP
+424 LPHIDP
-430 DTGDIPADVLS
+430 ETGDIPAEILS
-441 SLFVTQADFDMA
+441 TLFVTQADFDLA
-453 LAEVSPSA
+453 LNDVSPSA
-461 LREVLVEKP
+461 LREVLVERP
-470 NVRWEDV
+470 NVKWEDI

-482 VKMQLREAVEAPLK
+482 VKLQLQEAVEAPIK
-496 HPEVFEE
+496 RPEVFRA
-503 MGIRTPKGVL
+503 MGIRPPKGVL

-534 ANFISVRGPEIFN
+534 ANFISIRGPEIFN

-580 LGSRG
+580 LSARG
-585 RRDDTGVSQRI
+585 MRDDTGVSQRI

-634 FDSVVFVPPPD
+634 FDGVVFVPPPD
-645 TDARLE
+645 LEARIE
-651 IFRVHTRNMPLA
+651 IFQVHTRDMPL
-663 NDVSL
+663 DSGVDI
-668 EKLTDETE
+668 EKLAELTE
-676 GFSGADIEGLVRE
+676 GYSGADIEGLVRE
-689 AAMAVVRDEWK
+689 AAMAAVRKDWK
-700 AKPVEMKHFEEALKE
+700 PKPVHMKHFEEALGE
-715 VRPSISPEDV
+715 VRPSISPDDI
-725 KRFLTLADHVKKRQ
+725 KRFLALAEQVKKRQ
-739 PQKDLDLPGYM
+739 PRGTSEVLPGYV

>member
-1 MKRVTIP
+1 
-8 KPAKDFLELN
+8 
-18 EREKM
+18 M
-23 SEDSV
+23 SEDIV

-65 KGTRETVAVA
+65 KGAKETVAVA

-108 SKTTV
+108 SKTNV
-113 PEATKVVL
+113 PEATRIVL
-121 APGQPVRFQ
+121 APSQPLRFQ

-138 QQIINKPITRGDVI
+138 QQIINKPLTRGDVI

-160 LQFTATT
+160 LQFTATN
-167 VSPSKHVRITPA
+167 VSPSKHVRVTPA
-179 TAVEVLTKPA
+179 TSVEVLTKPT
-189 KPEDVAIPDVTY
+189 KPEDVTIPDVTY

-208 KELTKIREMVELPM
+208 KELVKIREMIELPM
-222 KSPELFKRLGISP
+222 KSPELFKRLGITP
-235 PKGVLLHG
+235 PKGVLLMG

-261 ANFKVIN
+261 ANFKTIN

-289 DAEKNAPT
+289 DAEKNAPS

-368 VPDKQGRLEILQ
+368 VPDKQGRLEVLQ
-380 IHTRAMPLEEDMDLE
+380 IHTRSMPLEEELDLE
-395 RLAAVT
+395 RLSAVT

-408 LSALAREA
+408 LAALAREA
-416 AMQALRRV
+416 AMQTLRRA
-424 LPHVDP
+424 LPHIDP
-430 DTGDIPADVLS
+430 ETGDIPADILTN
-441 SLFVTQADFDMA
+441 LYVTQADFDMA

-461 LREVLVEKP
+461 LREVMVEKP
-470 NVRWEDV
+470 NVKWEDV

-482 VKMQLREAVEAPLK
+482 VKMQLREAVEAPLN

-503 MGIRTPKGVL
+503 MGIRSPKGVL

-580 LGSRG
+580 LSSRG
-585 RRDDTGVSQRI
+585 MRDDTGVSQRI

-634 FDSVVFVPPPD
+634 FDGVVFVPPPD
-645 TDARLE
+645 VDARLE
-651 IFRVHTRNMPLA
+651 IFKVHSREMPLA
-663 NDVSL
+663 DDVSL
-668 EKLTDETE
+668 EKLSDETE
-676 GFSGADIEGLVRE
+676 GFSGADIEGLIRE
-689 AAMAVVRDEWK
+689 AAMAAVRDDWK
-700 AKPVEMKHFEEALKE
+700 AKPVEMKHFEEALGE
-715 VRPSISPEDV
+715 VRPSISPDDV
-725 KRFLTLADHVKKRQ
+725 KRFLALAEQVKKRQ
-739 PQKDLDLPGYM
+739 PQKTSDILPGYL

>member
-1 MKRVTIP
+1 
-8 KPAKDFLELN
+8 
-18 EREKM
+18 M

-65 KGTRETVAVA
+65 KGTKETVAVA

-99 ARLGEMVEV
+99 ARLGEMVDV
-108 SKTTV
+108 NKTTI

-160 LQFTATT
+160 LQFTATA

-179 TAVEVLTKPA
+179 TVVEVLTKPV
-189 KPEDVAIPDVTY
+189 KPEDVTIPKVTY

-235 PKGVLLHG
+235 PKGVLLMG

-289 DAEKNAPT
+289 DAEKNAPA

-325 LLALMDGLAGRGQV
+325 LLALMDGLSSRGQV

-347 PDDIDEA
+347 AEDIDEA

-368 VPDKQGRLEILQ
+368 VPDKKGRLEILQ
-380 IHTRAMPLEEDMDLE
+380 IHTRSMPLEEDIDLE
-395 RLAAVT
+395 RLSSVT

-408 LSALAREA
+408 LAALAREA

-430 DTGDIPADVLS
+430 ETGDIPADILG
-441 SLFVTQADFDMA
+441 SLFVTQADFEMA
-453 LAEVSPSA
+453 LSDVSPSA

-470 NVRWEDV
+470 NVKWEDV

-503 MGIRTPKGVL
+503 MGIRTPKGVM

-566 TAPCVLFFDEIDAI
+566 TAPCILFFDEIDAI
-580 LGSRG
+580 LSSRG
-585 RRDDTGVSQRI
+585 RQDDTGVSQRI

-634 FDSVVFVPPPD
+634 FDGIVFVPPPD
-645 TDARLE
+645 RDARLE
-651 IFRVHTRNMPLA
+651 IFSVHTRKMPLA
-663 NDVSL
+663 DDVDL
-668 EKLTDETE
+668 EKLADETE

-689 AAMAVVRDEWK
+689 AAMAAVRDDWK
-700 AKPVEMKHFEEALKE
+700 AKPVKMRHFEEALGE
-715 VRPSISPEDV
+715 VRPSISPDDV
-725 KRFLTLADHVKKRQ
+725 KRFLALAEQVKKRQ
-739 PQKDLDLPGYM
+739 PQKNLDLPGYM

>member
-1 MKRVTIP
+1 MTDNTI
-8 KPAKDFLELN
+8 
-18 EREKM
+18 
-23 SEDSV
+23 

-51 RNHLGIRSGDYVLL
+51 RNHLGVRSGDYVLV
-65 KGTRETVAVA
+65 KGARETIAVC
-75 WPSLKEDEVLDMVRM
+75 WPSLKEDEILDMVRM
-90 DGLIRNNAG
+90 DGLIRSNSG
-99 ARLGEMVEV
+99 VKLGEMVEV
-108 SKTTV
+108 SNVTV
-113 PEATKVVL
+113 PDATRVVI
-121 APGQPVRFQ
+121 APSQPVRFQ
-130 QGFENYVK
+130 QGFDNYLK
-138 QQIINKPITRGDVI
+138 QQILNRPVTKGDTI

-160 LQFTATT
+160 MQFTVTA
-167 VSPSKHVRITPA
+167 VAPGKYGRITPD
-179 TAVEVLTKPA
+179 TTVEVLTKPV
-189 KPEDVAIPDVTY
+189 KPEELTVPQVTY

-208 KELTKIREMVELPM
+208 KELVKIREMIELPM
-222 KSPELFKRLGISP
+222 KSPELFKRLGITP
-235 PKGVLLHG
+235 PKGVLLMG
-243 PPGTGKTLIAKAV
+243 PPGTGKTLIAQAV

-289 DAEKNAPT
+289 EAEKNAPS

-339 IVIGASNR
+339 IVIGATNR

-354 LRRPGRFDREIVIG
+354 LRRPGRFDREIIIG
-368 VPDKQGRLEILQ
+368 VPDKKGRLEILQ
-380 IHTRAMPLEEDMDLE
+380 IHTRAMPLEEGLNLE
-395 RLAAVT
+395 KLASVT

-408 LSALAREA
+408 LSALSREA
-416 AMQALRRV
+416 AMHALRRV

-441 SLFVTQADFDMA
+441 NLFVTQADFDMA
-453 LAEVSPSA
+453 LTEISPSA

-470 NVRWEDV
+470 NIRWDDI

-482 VKMQLREAVEAPLK
+482 VKLQLREAVEAPMK
-496 HPEVFEE
+496 YPEVFEG
-503 MGIRTPKGVL
+503 MGIRAPKGVL

-534 ANFISVRGPEIFN
+534 ANFISVRGPEVFN
-547 KYVGESEKAVREIF
+547 KYVGESEKAVREFF

-566 TAPCVLFFDEIDAI
+566 VAPCILFFDEIDAI
-580 LGSRG
+580 LGVRG
-585 RRDDTGVSQRI
+585 MRDDTGVSQRI

-608 TLQNVL
+608 SLQNVL

-622 DILDPAVLRPGR
+622 DIVDPAALRPGR

-645 TDARLE
+645 RDARLE
-651 IFRVHTRNMPLA
+651 ILKVHTRKMPLA
-663 NDVSL
+663 TDVSL
-668 EKLTDETE
+668 EKLADLTD
-676 GFSGADIEGLVRE
+676 GFSGADIENLVRE
-689 AAMAVVRDEWK
+689 AAMAAVRDDWK
-700 AKPVEMKHFEEALKE
+700 AKPVHMKHFKAALEET
-715 VRPSISPEDV
+715 RPSISQEDV
-725 KRFLTLADHVKKRQ
+725 KRFLELAEQVKKRQ
-739 PQKDLDLPGYM
+739 PQKSSDVLPGYM

>member
-1 MKRVTIP
+1 
-8 KPAKDFLELN
+8 
-18 EREKM
+18 M

-28 RLKVAAA
+28 RLKAAAA

-51 RNHLGIRSGDYVLL
+51 RQHLGIRSGDFVLL
-65 KGTRETVAVA
+65 KGNKETVAVC

-99 ARLGEMVEV
+99 ARLGEIVEV
-108 SKTTV
+108 SKVTV
-113 PEATKVVL
+113 PEATKITI
-121 APGQPVRFQ
+121 APSQPVRFH
-130 QGFENYVK
+130 QGFENYIK
-138 QQIINKPITRGDVI
+138 QQLLNKPITRGDVI

-160 LQFTATT
+160 LQFMATR
-167 VSPSKHVRITPA
+167 VSPSKHVRVTPA
-179 TAVEVLTKPA
+179 TQVEVLTQPM
-189 KPEDVAIPDVTY
+189 KPEDITVPDVTY
-201 EDIGGLG
+201 EDIGGLS
-208 KELTKIREMVELPM
+208 KEIQRIREMIELPM

-235 PKGVLLHG
+235 PKGVLLLG

-261 ANFKVIN
+261 ANFTTIN

-281 QKLRETFE
+281 QKLRQTFE
-289 DAEKNAPT
+289 ESEKNAPS

-339 IVIGASNR
+339 IVIGATNR
-347 PDDIDEA
+347 PDDVDEA

-380 IHTRAMPLEEDMDLE
+380 IHTRAMPLEKDMDLE
-395 RLAAVT
+395 KLAAVT

-408 LSALAREA
+408 LAALAREA
-416 AMQALRRV
+416 AMHALRRA

-430 DTGDIPADVLS
+430 ETGDIPADVLQD
-441 SLFVTQADFDMA
+441 LYVTRADFDMA
-453 LAEVSPSA
+453 LSEISPSA
-461 LREVLVEKP
+461 LREFLVEKP
-470 NVRWEDV
+470 NVHWEDI

-503 MGIRTPKGVL
+503 MGIRAPKGVL

-580 LGSRG
+580 MTARG
-585 RRDDTGVSQRI
+585 QRDDTGVSQRI

-602 ELDGMQ
+602 EMDGMQ
-608 TLQNVL
+608 ALQGVL

-622 DILDPAVLRPGR
+622 DIVDPAVLRPGR

-645 TDARLE
+645 AEARRE
-651 IFRVHTRNMPLA
+651 IFAVHTKDMPLGE
-663 NDVSL
+663 DV
-668 EKLTDETE
+668 KLDKLAELTE
-676 GFSGADIEGLVRE
+676 GYSGADIEGFCRE
-689 AAMAVVRDEWK
+689 AAMAAVRDDWK
-700 AKPVEMKHFEEALKE
+700 ARPVSMKHFEAAMEE
-715 VRPSISPEDV
+715 TRPSISDEDMKRYQGQAELV
-725 KRFLTLADHVKKRQ
+725 KRRKPR
-739 PQKDLDLPGYM
+739 KDSNVLPGFV

>member
-1 MKRVTIP
+1 MTEDTI
-8 KPAKDFLELN
+8 
-18 EREKM
+18 
-23 SEDSV
+23 

-51 RNHLGIRSGDYVLL
+51 RNQLGIRSGDYVLL
-65 KGTRETVAVA
+65 KGPKETVAVA
-75 WPSLKEDEVLDMVRM
+75 WPGLQEDEILDMVRM
-90 DGLIRNNAG
+90 DGLIRTNAG
-99 ARLGEMVEV
+99 VKLGEVVEV
-108 SKTTV
+108 EKV
-113 PEATKVVL
+113 ELPEAQRITL
-121 APGQPVRFQ
+121 APNQPLRFQ
-130 QGFENYVK
+130 GGFSDFIK
-138 QQIINKPITRGDVI
+138 QQIVNKPLTRGDII

-160 LQFTATT
+160 LQFTVTAA
-167 VSPSKHVRITPA
+167 SPGKHVRVTPN
-179 TAVEVLTKPA
+179 TQVELRTEPA
-189 KPEDVAIPDVTY
+189 KPEDISVPQVSY

-208 KELTKIREMVELPM
+208 KELQRIREMIELPM

-281 QKLRETFE
+281 AKLREAFE
-289 DAEKNAPT
+289 EAEKNAPS

-339 IVIGASNR
+339 IVIGATNR
-347 PDDIDEA
+347 VDDIDEA
-354 LRRPGRFDREIVIG
+354 LRRPGRFDREIEIG
-368 VPDKQGRLEILQ
+368 VPDKKGRLEILQ
-380 IHTRAMPLEEDMDLE
+380 IHTRSMPLEKDVNLE
-395 RLAAVT
+395 KLAAIT

-416 AMQALRRV
+416 AMQTLRRA
-424 LPHVDP
+424 LPHVDSES
-430 DTGDIPADVLS
+430 GDIPQDILQN
-441 SLFVTQADFDMA
+441 LYVTQYDFETAM
-453 LAEVSPSA
+453 AEVSPSA

-470 NVRWEDV
+470 NVKWDDV
-477 GGLAK
+477 GGLEK
-482 VKMQLREAVEAPLK
+482 VKARLREAVEAPLR
-496 HPEVFEE
+496 HPEVFTE
-503 MGIRTPKGVL
+503 MGIRSPKGVL

-522 TLLAKAV
+522 TMLAKAV
-529 ATESE
+529 ATEAE
-534 ANFISVRGPEIFN
+534 ANFISIRGPEIFN

-566 TAPCVLFFDEIDAI
+566 TAPCILFFDEIDAI
-580 LGSRG
+580 MSSRTA
-585 RRDDTGVSQRI
+585 RDDTGVSKRI

-608 TLQNVL
+608 SLQNVL

-634 FDSVVFVPPPD
+634 FDAVVFVPPPD
-645 TDARLE
+645 LEARKE
-651 IFRVHTRNMPLA
+651 ILRVHTKNMPLA
-663 NDVSL
+663 DDVNL
-668 EKLTDETE
+668 DTLATMTE
-676 GFSGADIEGLVRE
+676 GFSGADIEGLTRE
-689 AAMAVVRDEWK
+689 AAMAAVRADWK
-700 AKPVEMKHFEEALKE
+700 SKP
-715 VRPSISPEDV
+715 
-725 KRFLTLADHVKKRQ
+725 
-739 PQKDLDLPGYM
+739 

>member
-1 MKRVTIP
+1 
-8 KPAKDFLELN
+8 
-18 EREKM
+18 M
-23 SEDSV
+23 SDDKI

-40 GRGIVRLNSDV
+40 GRGLVRLNTEV
-51 RNHLGIRSGDYVLL
+51 REHLGVRSGDTVLL
-65 KGTRETVAVA
+65 KGSKETVAIC

-99 ARLGEMVEV
+99 VRLGEIVEV
-108 SKTTV
+108 SKIDI
-113 PEATKVVL
+113 AAANRIVL
-121 APGQPVRFQ
+121 APSQPVRFQ
-130 QGFENYVK
+130 QGFENYIK
-138 QQIINKPITRGDVI
+138 QQMLNKPITRGDILVI
-152 LISSIGQG
+152 ASIGQG
-160 LQFTATT
+160 IQFSATA
-167 VSPSKHVRITPA
+167 VSPGKHVRVTPE
-179 TAVEVLTKPA
+179 TVVEVLTKPV
-189 KPEDVAIPDVTY
+189 KPEDVSVPQVTY

-208 KELTKIREMVELPM
+208 KELQKIRETVELPM
-222 KSPELFKRLGISP
+222 KSPELFKRLGIAP

-256 ANESG
+256 ANETG
-261 ANFKVIN
+261 ATFKVIN

-281 QKLRETFE
+281 QKLRGLFE
-289 DAEKNAPT
+289 EAAENAPS

-307 APKRAEVTGE
+307 APKRADVTGE

-325 LLALMDGLAGRGQV
+325 LLALMDGLEARGQV
-339 IVIGASNR
+339 IVIGATNR
-347 PDDIDEA
+347 VDDVDEA
-354 LRRPGRFDREIVIG
+354 LRRPGRFDREIEIG
-368 VPDKQGRLEILQ
+368 VPDKAGRLEILQ
-380 IHTRAMPLEEDMDLE
+380 IHTRSMPLEEDLNLE
-395 RLAAVT
+395 KLASLA

-416 AMQALRRV
+416 AMHALRRV
-424 LPHVDP
+424 LPDVDP
-430 DTGDIPADVLS
+430 ETGDIPPDVLS

-453 LAEVSPSA
+453 VSEIAPSA

-470 NVRWEDV
+470 NISLDDV
-477 GGLAK
+477 GGLRKIKA
-482 VKMQLREAVEAPLK
+482 QLREAVEAPLR

-503 MGIRTPKGVL
+503 MGIRAPKGVL

-534 ANFISVRGPEIFN
+534 ANFISVRGPELFN
-547 KYVGESEKAVREIF
+547 KYVGESEKALREIF

-580 LGSRG
+580 MSARG
-585 RRDDTGVSQRI
+585 QSDDSGVSQRI

-602 ELDGMQ
+602 EIDG
-608 TLQNVL
+608 LQALQGVL

-634 FDSVVFVPPPD
+634 FDGVLFVPPPD
-645 TDARLE
+645 IEGRVE
-651 IFRVHTRNMPLA
+651 ILKVHTKDMPL
-663 NDVSL
+663 DSSVDIS
-668 EKLTDETE
+668 KLAEMTE
-676 GFSGADIEGLVRE
+676 GFSGADIEGLCRE
-689 AAMAVVRDEWK
+689 AAMAAVRDEWK
-700 AKPVEMKHFEEALKE
+700 AKPVEMVHFQEALFE
-715 VRPSISPEDV
+715 IRPSISPDIV
-725 KRFLTLADHVKKRQ
+725 KGFQSMADKVLRRQ
-739 PQKDLDLPGYM
+739 TGST

>member
-1 MKRVTIP
+1 
-8 KPAKDFLELN
+8 
-18 EREKM
+18 M

-51 RNHLGIRSGDYVLL
+51 RNHLEIRSGDYVLL
-65 KGTRETVAVA
+65 KGARETVAVA

-108 SKTTV
+108 SKTTI
-113 PEATKVVL
+113 PEATRVVL
-121 APGQPVRFQ
+121 APSQPVRFQ

-167 VSPSKHVRITPA
+167 VSPSKHVRVTPA
-179 TAVEVLTKPA
+179 TVVEVLTKPA
-189 KPEDVAIPDVTY
+189 KPEDISVPQVTY

-235 PKGVLLHG
+235 PKGVLLMG

-307 APKRAEVTGE
+307 APKRADVTGE

-380 IHTRAMPLEEDMDLE
+380 IHTRAMPLEEGLDLE
-395 RLAAVT
+395 KLAAVT

-408 LSALAREA
+408 LAALAREA

-430 DTGDIPADVLS
+430 ETGDIPADILTN
-441 SLFVTQADFDMA
+441 LYVTNADFEMA
-453 LAEVSPSA
+453 LSEVSPSA

-470 NVRWEDV
+470 NVQWDDV
-477 GGLAK
+477 GGLTK

-580 LGSRG
+580 LGSRS
-585 RRDDTGVSQRI
+585 RQDDTGVSQRI

-634 FDSVVFVPPPD
+634 FDGVVFVPPPD
-645 TDARLE
+645 VDARLE
-651 IFRVHTRNMPLA
+651 IFKVHTREMPLA
-663 NDVSL
+663 DDVSL
-668 EKLTDETE
+668 EKLADQTE
-676 GFSGADIEGLVRE
+676 GYSGADIEGLVRE
-689 AAMAVVRDEWK
+689 AAMAAVRNDWK
-700 AKPVEMKHFEEALKE
+700 PKPVTMKHFEEALGE
-715 VRPSISPEDV
+715 VRPSISPDDV
-725 KRFLTLADHVKKRQ
+725 KMFLALAEHVKKRQ

>member
-1 MKRVTIP
+1 
-8 KPAKDFLELN
+8 
-18 EREKM
+18 M
-23 SEDSV
+23 SEDTV

-51 RNHLGIRSGDYVLL
+51 RQHLGIRSGDFVLL
-65 KGTRETVAVA
+65 KGSKETVAVC

-108 SKTTV
+108 SKVTV
-113 PEATKVVL
+113 PEATRITI
-121 APGQPVRFQ
+121 APSQPVRFQ
-130 QGFENYVK
+130 QGFENYIK
-138 QQIINKPITRGDVI
+138 QQLLNKPITRGDVI
-152 LISSIGQG
+152 LITSIGQG
-160 LQFTATT
+160 LQFMATRVT
-167 VSPSKHVRITPA
+167 PSKHVRVTP
-179 TAVEVLTKPA
+179 TTQVEVLTQPA
-189 KPEDVAIPDVTY
+189 KPEEISVPDVTY
-201 EDIGGLG
+201 EDIGGLN
-208 KELTKIREMVELPM
+208 KEIQKIREMVELPM

-235 PKGVLLHG
+235 PKGVLLMG

-261 ANFKVIN
+261 ANFTTIN

-281 QKLRETFE
+281 QKLRQTFE
-289 DAEKNAPT
+289 EAEKNSPS

-339 IVIGASNR
+339 IVIGATNR
-347 PDDIDEA
+347 PDDVDEA
-354 LRRPGRFDREIVIG
+354 LRRPGRFDREITIG

-380 IHTRAMPLEEDMDLE
+380 IHTRAMPLEEGLELE

-408 LSALAREA
+408 LAALAREA
-416 AMQALRRV
+416 AMHALRRA

-430 DTGDIPADVLS
+430 ETGDIPADILQD
-441 SLFVTQADFDMA
+441 LYVTQADFDMA
-453 LAEVSPSA
+453 LSEISPSA

-470 NVRWEDV
+470 NVRWDDV
-477 GGLAK
+477 GGLGK

-496 HPEVFEE
+496 HPDVFEE
-503 MGIRTPKGVL
+503 MGIRAPKGVL

-580 LGSRG
+580 MTARG
-585 RRDDTGVSQRI
+585 QRDDTGVSQRI

-602 ELDGMQ
+602 EMDGMQ
-608 TLQNVL
+608 ALQGVL

-622 DILDPAVLRPGR
+622 DIVDPAVLRPGR

-645 TDARLE
+645 VEARKE
-651 IFRVHTRNMPLA
+651 IFAVHTKDMPLSK
-663 NDVSL
+663 DVDL
-668 EKLTDETE
+668 TKLAEMTE
-676 GFSGADIEGLVRE
+676 GYSGADIEGLCRE
-689 AAMAVVRDEWK
+689 AAMAAVRGDWK
-700 AKPVEMKHFEEALKE
+700 AKPVSMDHFKAAMDEI
-715 VRPSISPEDV
+715 RPSISEQDLKRYQGQAESV
-725 KRFLTLADHVKKRQ
+725 KRRQ
-739 PQKDLDLPGYM
+739 PGKDPDVLPGYL

>member
-1 MKRVTIP
+1 
-8 KPAKDFLELN
+8 
-18 EREKM
+18 M
-23 SEDSV
+23 SENSV

-65 KGTRETVAVA
+65 KGSKETVAVA

-90 DGLIRNNAG
+90 DGLIRNNSG
-99 ARLGEMVEV
+99 VKLGEMVDV
-108 SKTTV
+108 SKTTI
-113 PEATKVVL
+113 PEAVRIVL
-121 APGQPVRFQ
+121 APSQPVRFQ

-167 VSPSKHVRITPA
+167 VSPSKHVQVTPS
-179 TAVEVLTKPA
+179 TVVEVLTKPT
-189 KPEDVAIPDVTY
+189 KPEDVTVPDVSY

-235 PKGVLLHG
+235 PKGVLLMG

-368 VPDKQGRLEILQ
+368 VPDKKGRLEILQ
-380 IHTRAMPLEEDMDLE
+380 IHTRAMPLEEGLDLE
-395 RLAAVT
+395 KLASVT

-408 LSALAREA
+408 LAALAREA

-424 LPHVDP
+424 LPHIDP
-430 DTGDIPADVLS
+430 ETGDIPADILT
-441 SLFVTQADFDMA
+441 SLYVTNADFEMA
-453 LAEVSPSA
+453 LSEVSPSA

-470 NVRWEDV
+470 NVKWDDV

-580 LGSRG
+580 LGSRS
-585 RRDDTGVSQRI
+585 RQDDTGVSQRI

-634 FDSVVFVPPPD
+634 FDGVVFVPPPD
-645 TDARLE
+645 LDARLE
-651 IFRVHTRNMPLA
+651 IFRVHTRKMPLA
-663 NDVSL
+663 DDVSL
-668 EKLTDETE
+668 EKLADQTE
-676 GFSGADIEGLVRE
+676 GYSGADIEGLVRE
-689 AAMAVVRDEWK
+689 AAMAAVRSDWK
-700 AKPVEMKHFEEALKE
+700 PRPVAMKHFEEALGE
-715 VRPSISPEDV
+715 VRPSISPDDV
-725 KRFLTLADHVKKRQ
+725 KRFLTLAEHVKKRQ

>member
-1 MKRVTIP
+1 MT
-8 KPAKDFLELN
+8 
-18 EREKM
+18 EKV
-23 SEDSV
+23 S

-40 GRGIVRLNSDV
+40 GRGIVRLNSET
-51 RNHLGIRSGDYVLL
+51 RSELGLRSGDYVLL
-65 KGTRETVAVA
+65 KGQKETVAVA
-75 WPSLKEDEVLDMVRM
+75 WPGLQEDEVLDMVRM
-90 DGLIRNNAG
+90 DGLIRTNTG
-99 ARLGEMVEV
+99 VKLGEIVEI
-108 SKTTV
+108 SK
-113 PEATKVVL
+113 ATLQDATRIVL
-121 APGQPVRFQ
+121 APSQSVRFQ
-130 QGFENYVK
+130 QGFDQYVK
-138 QQIINKPITRGDVI
+138 QQIMNKPMTRGDILVI
-152 LISSIGQG
+152 ASIGQG
-160 LQFTATT
+160 LQFSVTQAA
-167 VSPSKHVRITPA
+167 PGKHVRVTPA
-179 TAVEVLTKPA
+179 TQVEVLTQPA
-189 KPEDVAIPDVTY
+189 KVEDIQVPQVSY

-208 KELTKIREMVELPM
+208 KELQKIREMVELPM
-222 KSPELFKRLGISP
+222 KSPELFERLGITP

-261 ANFKVIN
+261 ANFKIIN

-281 QKLRETFE
+281 QKLREVFE
-289 DAEKNAPT
+289 EAEKNSPS

-307 APKRAEVTGE
+307 APKRADVTGE

-339 IVIGASNR
+339 IVVGATNR
-347 PDDIDEA
+347 VDDVDEA
-354 LRRPGRFDREIVIG
+354 LRRPGRFDREIEIG
-368 VPDKQGRLEILQ
+368 VPDKKGRLEILQ
-380 IHTRAMPLEEDMDLE
+380 IHTRAMPLEEGLDLE
-395 RLAAVT
+395 KLAAIA

-408 LSALAREA
+408 LAALAREA
-416 AMQALRRV
+416 AMQALRRA
-424 LPHVDP
+424 LPHIDP
-430 DTGDIPADVLS
+430 ETGDIPADVLND
-441 SLFVTQADFDMA
+441 LFVTQEDFD
-453 LAEVSPSA
+453 LAVSDISPSA

-470 NVRWEDV
+470 NVSWEDV
-477 GGLAK
+477 GGLHK
-482 VKMQLREAVEAPLK
+482 VKSQLREAVEAPIK

-503 MGIRTPKGVL
+503 MGIRSPKGVL

-547 KYVGESEKAVREIF
+547 KYVGESEKAIRDVF

-580 LGSRG
+580 MGARG
-585 RRDDTGVSQRI
+585 KRDDTGVSQRI

-622 DILDPAVLRPGR
+622 DMLDPAVLRPGR
-634 FDSVVFVPPPD
+634 FDAIVFVPPPD
-645 TDARLE
+645 RDARLE
-651 IFRVHTRNMPLA
+651 ILNVHTKDMPLA
-663 NDVSL
+663 KDVDIERL
-668 EKLTDETE
+668 AEMTE
-676 GFSGADIEGLVRE
+676 GFSGADLEGLTRE
-689 AAMAVVRDEWK
+689 AAMAAVRDDWK
-700 AKPVEMKHFEEALKE
+700 PKPVEMQHFEDALKE
-715 VRPSISPEDV
+715 VRASISPEDAQ
-725 KRFLTLADHVKKRQ
+725 RFLAMAENVLRRQ
-739 PQKDLDLPGYM
+739 PDKKKEDLPHYM